1 MKTIL
6 KTIVCAFCLAALTA
20 EVQAANVSYKL
31 SLKQPGNAA
40 VSYDLKL
47 SSPSDA
53 GLLTADQPLPVVITQ
68 KETREGNLRRLTV
81 TLKAQQRIYFN
92 LGIALATGFATD
104 DCDFY
109 LPGFWYHKNLRS
121 PESAPS
127 FHTSKSWNVREDRL
141 SAPLTGVYDGK
152 SGRSVVVMRQLD
164 QPADALTTHQEG
176 EVILGGRTS
185 LGYVGFEQS
194 NKVPKEQSN
203 KVTKRLSP
211 SSPSAIL
218 G

>member
-40 VSYDLKL
+40 VSYDLK
-47 SSPSDA
+47 PS
-53 GLLTADQPLPVVITQ
+53 GSQLKADQPLPVVITQ
-68 KETREGNLRRLTV
+68 KETQEGNLRRLIV
-81 TLKAQQRIYFN
+81 TLTAQQRIYFN
-92 LGIALATGFATD
+92 LGMALATGFATD

-109 LPGFWYHKNLRS
+109 LPGFCYHKNLRS

-164 QPADALTTHQEG
+164 DSADALTTHQEG

-185 LGYVGFEQS
+185 LGYLGFEQS
-194 NKVPKEQSN
+194 N
-203 KVTKRLSP
+203 
-211 SSPSAIL
+211 
-218 G
+218 